1 MILSETGLP
10 IALAGVKPLTAGAPR
25 AMLSF
30 NSAADGFGL
39 AP

>member
-1 MILSETGLP
+1 MILSETALP
-10 IALAGVKPLTAGAPR
+10 ILAGVKPLTAGAAR

-30 NSAADGFGL
+30 NAAADGFGP